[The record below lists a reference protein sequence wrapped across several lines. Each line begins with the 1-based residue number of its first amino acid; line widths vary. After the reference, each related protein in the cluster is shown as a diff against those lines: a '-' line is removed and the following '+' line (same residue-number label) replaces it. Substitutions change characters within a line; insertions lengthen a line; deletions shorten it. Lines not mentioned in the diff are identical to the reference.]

1 VPLTRFA
8 EFAKIPCITLC
19 SLQKNVG
26 SEQLLDANV
35 KDVTI
40 HDFGSLT
47 APSFADTAAL
57 LQSLDLVLT
66 IDTAI
71 GHIAGALGVPVWV
84 LIPAASDWR
93 WLNVREDTPWYPT
106 MRLFRQPKPG
116 DWDPV
121 FTRLTTALLQ
131 WPERLRKALAA
142 SRGGN
147 K

>member
-1 VPLTRFA
+1 MQPA
-8 EFAKIPCITLC
+8 
-19 SLQKNVG
+19 KNVG

-84 LIPAASDWR
+84 IIPAASDWR

-106 MRLFRQPKPG
+106 MRLFRQPK
-116 DWDPV
+116 
-121 FTRLTTALLQ
+121 TR
-131 WPERLRKALAA
+131 
-142 SRGGN
+142 
-147 K
+147 